1 MPVTVYTI
9 DPLTDARWDA
19 LLLRHRRASVFHARG
34 WLSALKESYGYTPVV
49 FTTSAPDGPLENGVV
64 FCAVQSWI
72 TGQRL
77 VSLPFS
83 DHCEPLTSSPAEHVE
98 ILAHV
103 REHVIRRPFKSVEIR
118 PLSVADAEELAAVEL
133 APSEKFCLH
142 LLSLDPSLEE
152 LFRGLHKNC
161 IQRKVRRAEKEGL
174 GYERGRSEPMLR
186 DFYEL
191 LIQTRRRHRLPP
203 QPVKWFRHLIA
214 AFGEQLTICVA
225 SKDHRPV
232 AAILTLSFKRTLTYK
247 YGCSADG
254 FSRLGGT
261 PFLFWKTIQEAKESG
276 MAQLDLGISEL
287 DNVGLITFKDR
298 LGARRTPLTRF
309 CFPRW
314 RTRRAL
320 GGGIRRLAGKLLHRL
335 PAPFLTAAGRVLYRH
350 FG

>member
-1 MPVTVYTI
+1 VTVYTI
-9 DPLTDARWDA
+9 DPLTDARWEA
-19 LLLRHRRASVFHARG
+19 LLLRHRRASVFHAHG
-34 WLSALKESYGYTPVV
+34 WLSALQESYGYRPVV
-49 FTTSAPDGPLENGVV
+49 FTTSGPDQPLENGIV
-64 FCAVQSWI
+64 FCAVRSWI

-103 REHVIRRPFKSVEIR
+103 CGQVGPAPFKYVEIR
-118 PLSVADAEELAAVEL
+118 PLSVADAEELAAVHL
-133 APSEKFCLH
+133 AQSKQLCLH
-142 LLSLDPSLEE
+142 VLSLDPSAEE

-174 GYERGRSEPMLR
+174 GCQRGRSETMLR
-186 DFYEL
+186 DFYDL

-203 QPVKWFRHLIA
+203 QPLKWFRHLIA

-225 SKDHRPV
+225 SKDNRPV
-232 AAILTLSFKRTLTYK
+232 AAILTLSFKRTITYK

-261 PFLFWKTIQEAKESG
+261 PYLFWKTIQEAKEGG

-298 LGARRTPLTRF
+298 LGARRIPLTRF
-309 CFPRW
+309 CFPRS

-320 GGGIRRLAGKLLHRL
+320 EGGIRRLAGKLLHRL
-335 PAPFLTAAGRVLYRH
+335 PAPFLTAAGRILYRH